1 MAAILSGATPLLQVF
16 DMPSAV
22 RFYRHVLG
30 FEVASHS
37 SLIRGIQGK
46 YFHRAIPTLAAPT
59 WRKLR
64 VTAHAA
70 PKITGDGTKLFTI
83 SDPDGY
89 HLCFQWA
96 ATT

>member
-37 SLIRGIQGK
+37 
-46 YFHRAIPTLAAPT
+46 
-59 WRKLR
+59 
-64 VTAHAA
+64 
-70 PKITGDGTKLFTI
+70 
-83 SDPDGY
+83 
-89 HLCFQWA
+89 
-96 ATT
+96 